1 MKPIKVLELSEV
13 DRLKLEKGYHNGPTH
28 SFRIRCK
35 SILLKSEGKSAPQ
48 IAEML
53 EVTVPTVYTWVKRY
67 EENGIKGLE
76 TRPGQGR
83 KPIMDCSDEEAVR
96 KAIEEDRQSV
106 SKAREAWQNATGKE
120 ASEHYLQTF
129 FRNIGARYKRIRK
142 RPRGKPSPQ
151 LYAYKKE
158 KLQELEELDSKGELM
173 LYYADE
179 SLVQMVMFHM
189 AGNSRMRI
197 FTSHPRRQPGL
208 ISLA

>member
-53 EVTVPTVYTWVKRY
+53 EVSVPTVYTWVKRY

-120 ASEHYLQTF
+120 ASDITF
-129 FRNIGARYKRIRK
+129 KRFLETLVQDISVQENAQGVNPHRSSTHTRK
-142 RPRGKPSPQ
+142 RSCKNLKNLIP
-151 LYAYKKE
+151 KKN
-158 KLQELEELDSKGELM
+158 LIRDSRK
-173 LYYADE
+173 
-179 SLVQMVMFHM
+179 LVQT
-189 AGNSRMRI
+189 NLTI
-197 FTSHPRRQPGL
+197 
-208 ISLA
+208 